1 MDENRGYDNL
11 IPASERSKEEAR
23 ENGRKGGVAS
33 GEARRRKADMKK
45 LLELAL
51 QKKAPNSDM
60 TYAESIT
67 MSMLAIANDPKKSGA
82 AVKAYEKILRTIG
95 QEIPE
100 QEYGVDDPLSR
111 LLGDLDEQS
120 RTDS

>member
-1 MDENRGYDNL
+1 MDENKGHDNL

-51 QKKAPNSDM
+51 QKQVPNGDM

-100 QEYGVDDPLSR
+100 QEYGVDDPLNR

-120 RTDS
+120 KSDP

>member
-1 MDENRGYDNL
+1 MDDDKRIENL
-11 IPASERSKEEAR
+11 IPNSERSPSELR
-23 ENGRKGGVAS
+23 EQCRRGGVAS
-33 GEARRRKADMKK
+33 GEARRKKADMKK
-45 LLELAL
+45 LLELTL
-51 QKKAPNSDM
+51 QKQVPNSEM

-67 MSMLAIANDPKKSGA
+67 MSMLSIANDPKKSGA

-100 QEYGVDDPLSR
+100 QEYGVDDPLNK

-120 RTDS
+120 KSDI

>member
-1 MDENRGYDNL
+1 MDENKGHENL
-11 IPASERSKEEAR
+11 IPFHERTEEEQR
-23 ENGRKGGVAS
+23 EIRRKGGAAS
-33 GEARRRKADMKK
+33 GEARRKKADMKK

-51 QKKAPNSDM
+51 EKQVPNSEL

-67 MSMLAIANDPKKSGA
+67 MSILSIANDPRKGGA
-82 AVKAYEKILRTIG
+82 SVKAFERILRTIG

-100 QEYGVDDPLSR
+100 PEYGVDDPLNK

-120 RTDS
+120 RTDA

>member
-1 MDENRGYDNL
+1 MDENKGRENL
-11 IPASERSKEEAR
+11 IPFHERTEEEQR
-23 ENGRKGGVAS
+23 EIRRMGGVAS
-33 GEARRRKADMKK
+33 GEARRKKADMKK

-51 QKKAPNSDM
+51 EKKAPNSDL

-67 MSMLAIANDPKKSGA
+67 MSILSIANDPRKGGA
-82 AVKAYEKILRTIG
+82 SVKAFERILRTIG

-100 QEYGVDDPLSR
+100 PEYGVDDPLNK

-120 RTDS
+120 RTDA